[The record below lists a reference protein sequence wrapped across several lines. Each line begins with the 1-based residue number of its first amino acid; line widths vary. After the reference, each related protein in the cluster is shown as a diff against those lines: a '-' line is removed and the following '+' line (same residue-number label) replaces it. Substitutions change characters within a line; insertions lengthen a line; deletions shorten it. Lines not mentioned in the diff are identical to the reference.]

1 MGGVDGA
8 SGRSRRFLEEEQSR
22 LGESKCEG
30 CELGWRGCELGW
42 RACDRQQEG
51 HYGRN

>member
-8 SGRSRRFLEEEQSR
+8 SGRSRRFLEEEQAR
-22 LGESKCEG
+22 LGESKCE
-30 CELGWRGCELGW
+30 GCELGW